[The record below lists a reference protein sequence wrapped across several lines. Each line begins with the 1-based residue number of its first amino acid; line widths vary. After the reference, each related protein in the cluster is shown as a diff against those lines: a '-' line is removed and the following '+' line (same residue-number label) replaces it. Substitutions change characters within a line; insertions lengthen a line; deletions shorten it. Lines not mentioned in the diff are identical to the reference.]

1 MGRKLAVLLP
11 ILFLGVGLDQITKVW
26 VVQGLPMGG
35 QIPIIQGF
43 FNLVHVRNRGAAFGL
58 LGSMSQDFTWM
69 FFTVTTFLVIVII
82 AYLWW
87 RTPAGH
93 WRAATGYSLILA
105 GALGNLI
112 DRLRLGE
119 VIDFLDFYYGVY
131 HWPAF
136 NVADSMVCVGAAFL
150 VWVIFQEENNAHV
163 SRST

>member
-11 ILFLGVGLDQITKVW
+11 IVLLGVGLDQITKIW
-26 VVQGLPMGG
+26 LVQGLPLGR
-35 QIPIIQGF
+35 QIPIIPGF

-58 LGSMSQDFTWM
+58 LGTMSQDFTRI
-69 FFTVTTFLVIVII
+69 FFTVTTILVIAII

-87 RTPAGH
+87 RTPASH
-93 WRAATGYSLILA
+93 WRTVTGFSLILA

-119 VIDFLDFYYGVY
+119 VIDYLDFYYGAY

-150 VWVIFQEENNAHV
+150 VWVIFQEENNHV
-163 SRST
+163 SSSA

>member
-1 MGRKLAVLLP
+1 MGRKLAILFP
-11 ILFLGVGLDQITKVW
+11 ILLLVVGLDQGTKVW
-26 VVQGLPMGG
+26 VVQGMPLGG
-35 QIPIIQGF
+35 QIPIIPGI

-58 LGSMSQDFTWM
+58 LGSMSMDFTRI
-69 FFTVTTFLVIVII
+69 FFAVTTILVIALV

-87 RTPAGH
+87 RTPPGH

-105 GALGNLI
+105 GAVGNLI

-119 VIDFLDFYYGVY
+119 VIDFLDFHYGPY

-150 VWVIFQEENNAHV
+150 VWVIFQEEKNADV
-163 SRST
+163 SRAA